1 MIMVKVDRR
10 ENPIFSKYS
19 EKIVSDSLKMDFKK
33 KCYLCE
39 EVTRHYEVD
48 HFYPQKY
55 YPHLINNYLNL
66 FYCCQKCNKIKPKKI
81 NIDSANEIL
90 DCCDTDIEKYIK
102 LRLNL
107 RECIIEI
114 EQVESSLELDK
125 KIKNTIALLH
135 RIYNGKNSKSNSCE
149 DLREDI
155 IENINSF
162 RKKLNRYRSTK
173 LKRAIIEEI
182 KEELYTASSYSTFK
196 RWIIRDNQTL
206 TKEFQKYID
215 EVG

>member
-1 MIMVKVDRR
+1 MTMVKVDRR

-66 FYCCQKCNKIKPKKI
+66 FYCCQKCNKIKPKNI
-81 NIDSANEIL
+81 NIDSTNEIL
-90 DCCDTDIEKYIK
+90 DCCDIDIEKYIK

-114 EQVESSLELDK
+114 EQVESNLELDA
-125 KIKNTIALLH
+125 KIKNTIELLH

-149 DLREDI
+149 DLKDDI
-155 IENINSF
+155 IEEINSF

-182 KEELYTASSYSTFK
+182 REDLDGGSAYSSFK
-196 RWIIRDNQTL
+196 RWIIRDNPTL
-206 TKEFQKYID
+206 NQQFKQHIKD
-215 EVG
+215 